1 MSAVGSKASRSAAA
15 TAVAPAAKPRS
26 LATLALGAL
35 GVVYG
40 DIGTSPLY
48 ALRQCLTGD
57 ASGPANPQAVLG
69 LLSLVFWSL
78 TVIICVKYLTVMMR
92 ADNRGEGGILALL
105 ALVVPHGGAV
115 TDSGRRRALVLLGL
129 FGAALLYGDGVI
141 TPAISVLSAVE
152 GLQLAT
158 NALQPYVVPI
168 TIAVLVVLF
177 AVQRRGTARVGAT
190 FGPVMV
196 VWFLVIGGLGLASI
210 VTQSPRQ
217 PSVLHAIDPTY
228 AAGYLARGGGAGF
241 LVLGSVVLAIT
252 GAEALYAD
260 MGHFGPHPIRAAWY
274 AVVYPALLLNYFG
287 QGALALDRGAAATHP
302 FFQLAPSWALYPLIG
317 LATAATVIA
326 SQALISGAFSLT
338 HQAIQLGYAPR
349 LHVVHTAKAVRGQI
363 YMPQV
368 NLILMVACIA
378 LVLGFRRSSA
388 MANAYGIAVAGTMTI
403 TSLLFYV
410 VARER
415 WRWSRAAAAALV
427 ALFLLFDASFLG
439 ANLVKIASG
448 GWVPVGLA
456 TIIFTVMTTWRRG
469 RLELHQVLAA
479 KSIPLDRLLA
489 ELERRRVRRRP
500 GTAVFISVDAS
511 GIPPVLLRHVRHEEA
526 VYERV
531 VLLTVVS
538 DSRPTVSDAE
548 CVTLTELGH
557 GFYRLV
563 ARFGFTEPPSIER
576 IARCAAMLGL
586 PIDVGDTT
594 FFFTREGEQ
603 AASELPMAPWRRQ
616 LFGLT
621 SRRAALT
628 TTALGIPRE
637 RVVEIGPSHQ

>member
-1 MSAVGSKASRSAAA
+1 
-15 TAVAPAAKPRS
+15 
-26 LATLALGAL
+26 
-35 GVVYG
+35 
-40 DIGTSPLY
+40 
-48 ALRQCLTGD
+48 
-57 ASGPANPQAVLG
+57 
-69 LLSLVFWSL
+69 
-78 TVIICVKYLTVMMR
+78 
-92 ADNRGEGGILALL
+92 
-105 ALVVPHGGAV
+105 
-115 TDSGRRRALVLLGL
+115 
-129 FGAALLYGDGVI
+129 
-141 TPAISVLSAVE
+141 
-152 GLQLAT
+152 
-158 NALQPYVVPI
+158 
-168 TIAVLVVLF
+168 
-177 AVQRRGTARVGAT
+177 
-190 FGPVMV
+190 MV

-260 MGHFGPHPIRAAWY
+260 MGHFGPHPIRVAWY

-287 QGALALDRGAAATHP
+287 QGAFALDHGAAATHP
-302 FFQLAPSWALYPLIG
+302 FFQLAPSWALYPLVG

-415 WRWSRAAAAALV
+415 WRWSRAAAGSLV

-489 ELERRRVRRRP
+489 EMERRSVRRRP

-586 PIDVGDTT
+586 PIDVGATT

>member
-1 MSAVGSKASRSAAA
+1 MSAVDSKASRSAAA

-26 LATLALGAL
+26 LAALALGAL

-48 ALRQCLTGD
+48 ALRQCLTDD
-57 ASGPANPQAVLG
+57 ANGPANPQAVLG

-105 ALVVPHGGAV
+105 ALVVPHGGAA

-210 VTQSPRQ
+210 VTQSPQQ

-228 AAGYLARGGGAGF
+228 AASYLARGGGAGF
-241 LVLGSVVLAIT
+241 LVLGAVVLAIT

-274 AVVYPALLLNYFG
+274 VVVYPALLLNYFG

-349 LHVVHTAKAVRGQI
+349 LHVVYTAKAVRGQI

-427 ALFLLFDASFLG
+427 ALFLFFDASFLG

-469 RLELHQVLAA
+469 RLELHQLLAA

-489 ELERRRVRRRP
+489 EMERRRVRRRP

-586 PIDVGDTT
+586 PIDVGATT

-603 AASELPMAPWRRQ
+603 AASELPMASWRRQ
-616 LFGLT
+616 LFGRT